1 MNRRVLILVNNIDE
15 LGGAQRVSH
24 TLAQGLA
31 QRGYDVE
38 LVGLIPK
45 PPVHTYVDEPMYRM
59 RTLLTEPRDPKRKAA
74 QQQFIEQ
81 ALADVLGSGVPGIVI
96 TAQVWAMEHVL
107 RVPHAGW
114 RMIGQYHSSY
124 AAAREDGDLE
134 RIRIAYR
141 DADWFTVLSDG
152 DAERFTWAGMNNC
165 ITMVN
170 PIHPWPHR
178 VASHQA
184 RTLTVLGRMSW
195 EKAPDV
201 ALQAWAELVDAYPD
215 WSMQFI
221 GHGPMASE
229 IATTAVPRVSVIDA
243 TDDPIRALLE
253 TGIYVLPSL
262 VEGLP
267 MSLLEAMACGLPV
280 VASNCSPG
288 VRSLVTP
295 EVTGLLAEPGNP
307 HSLAGHIRRL
317 IDDANVRE
325 RLGMQARQRA
335 EEYRLAPVVDRW
347 EWLITQT
354 YR

>member
-1 MNRRVLILVNNIDE
+1 MSRRVVILVNNIDE

-24 TLAQGLA
+24 TLADGLA
-31 QRGYDVE
+31 RRGYDVE

-45 PPVHTYVDEPMYRM
+45 PPVHTYVDEPQYRM
-59 RTLLTEPRDPKRKAA
+59 RTLLTEPRALQRKDA
-74 QQQFIEQ
+74 QQGHIER
-81 ALADVLGSGVPGIVI
+81 ALTDVLQSGEPGILI

-114 RMIGQYHSSY
+114 RIIGQYHSSF

-134 RIRIAYR
+134 RIRISYQ

-152 DAERFTWAGMNNC
+152 DADGFTWSGMNNC

-170 PIHPWPHR
+170 PIHPWPYR
-178 VASHQA
+178 AASLQA

-195 EKAPDV
+195 EKAPEMAV
-201 ALQAWAELVDAYPD
+201 QAWAELADAYPD
-215 WSMQFI
+215 WSLQFI
-221 GHGPMASE
+221 GHGPLATD
-229 IATTAVPRVSVIDA
+229 IAATDVPRVFVLDA
-243 TDDPIRALLE
+243 TADPIGALLD

-288 VRSLVTP
+288 VRSLVTG
-295 EVTGLLAEPGNP
+295 EQTGLLAEPGDP
-307 HSLAGHIRRL
+307 HSLASQIRRL
-317 IDDANVRE
+317 LDDALMRE
-325 RLGMQARQRA
+325 RLGRQARQRA
-335 EEYRLAPVVDRW
+335 EAYRLEPILDRW

>member
-1 MNRRVLILVNNIDE
+1 MNPRIVIIVNNIEE

-45 PPVHTYVDEPMYRM
+45 PPIHTYIAQPTYRM
-59 RTLLTEPRDPKRKAA
+59 RTLLSESRDPKRKAD
-74 QQQFIEQ
+74 QQSLIEH
-81 ALADVLGSGVPGIVI
+81 ALTETLGHGDPGIVV

-107 RVPHAGW
+107 RVPHADW
-114 RMIGQYHSSY
+114 RIIGQYHSSF

-134 RIRIAYR
+134 RIRVAYR
-141 DADWFTVLSDG
+141 DVDWFTVLSDD
-152 DAERFTWAGMNNC
+152 DAAQFTEAGMNNC

-170 PIHPWPHR
+170 SISPWP
-178 VASHQA
+178 ATGADQSA

-195 EKAPDV
+195 EKAPDI
-201 ALQAWAELVDAYPD
+201 ALRAWAELVDEYPD

-221 GHGPMASE
+221 GNGPMATD
-229 IATTAVPRVSVIDA
+229 IAATDIARVTVLPA
-243 TDDPIRALLE
+243 TDDPIGALVAS
-253 TGIYVLPSL
+253 GMYVLPSL

-280 VASNCSPG
+280 VATNCSPG
-288 VRSLVTP
+288 VRSLVSH
-295 EVTGLLAEPGNP
+295 EHTGLLAEPGNP
-307 HSLAGHIRRL
+307 RSLAHQMRQL
-317 IDDANVRE
+317 LDDSDLRA

-335 EEYRLAPVVDRW
+335 EEFRLDPVLDRW
-347 EWLITQT
+347 EWLIAQT